1 MNGLSRGA
9 PRGALSVLVD
19 QSALNGRGRG
29 ILFQAAESI
38 SADDVNMMA
47 QHGRG
52 VIGAA
57 LTADRAFALG
67 LSPMSDGRQ
76 RANAPQYMA
85 SVEAKACT
93 ETGISA
99 AERALTLRTLAA
111 ADCNAA
117 DLVSPG
123 HIMPAVVPTQAQVD
137 SRIEVLAYHHAAR
150 FNDALAIAWCD
161 ILDASGEVADAD
173 QCSAL
178 AQSLSLPL
186 YIRVGDAAVD
196 YAVFAKSIQP
206 PSIDV
211 SVGGLDLGQFA

>member
-19 QSALNGRGRG
+19 RSALNGRGRG

-67 LSPMSDGRQ
+67 LSPMNDARQ
-76 RANAPQYMA
+76 RANAPRYMA

-99 AERALTLRTLAA
+99 GERALTLRTLAA
-111 ADCNAA
+111 VDCSTA

-123 HIMPAVVPTQAQVD
+123 HIMPAVVPPQAQVD
-137 SRIEVLAYHHAAR
+137 SRIEVLAYHYAAR

-173 QCSAL
+173 HCSAL

-196 YAVFAKSIQP
+196 YAAFVKSIRP